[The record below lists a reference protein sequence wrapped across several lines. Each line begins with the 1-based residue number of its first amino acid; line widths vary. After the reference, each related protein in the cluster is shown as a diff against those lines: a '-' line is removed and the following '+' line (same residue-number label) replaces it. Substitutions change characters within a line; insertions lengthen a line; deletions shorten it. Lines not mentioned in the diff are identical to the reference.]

1 MLTNK
6 EVEYYSKYKKKCFEE
21 LNKLRVDNGLFVA
34 SENYG
39 HSWHRDNMMCN
50 LAYLNNYPDKYV
62 QTIHTTLDLLKKF
75 EDKYT
80 KLSSVLK
87 YGITENNYLLHAKFD
102 VNTMDEIPNL
112 CWNNAQWDNQ
122 ALILIN
128 IAYGI
133 QNGLK
138 IIRDK
143 SDEDIMQLL
152 IDYAIKVGY
161 TKNAS
166 SWEEED
172 EQRTSS
178 TALTVKALE
187 LMKELGFKVP
197 SQYIFEGYSLL
208 GKLSLK
214 EHKSKDSDLML
225 LYLPTFDIVD
235 KITTCNIVE
244 KVENDLLRN
253 SGVIRY
259 KGDYYYNRDGKEL
272 EWSFGLSYLSI
283 CYSKLGHIEMAKMY
297 IDKIIK
303 LYPDAKIPE
312 GVYGGTNIKNDNVIL
327 AWSISVQIQAID
339 LLLSKFA
346 NGNN

>member
-1 MLTNK
+1 MLK
-6 EVEYYSKYKKKCFEE
+6 ENEIRFYQEYKEKCFNE

-75 EDKYT
+75 ENKYT
-80 KLSSVLK
+80 KLSSILK

-133 QNGLK
+133 KNGLN

-143 SDEDIMQLL
+143 SDKDIIQLL
-152 IDYAIKVGY
+152 IDYTMKVGY
-161 TKNAS
+161 TANAS
-166 SWEEED
+166 SWEEENQ
-172 EQRTSS
+172 QRTSS
-178 TALTVKALE
+178 TALTIKALE

-208 GKLSLK
+208 GRLSLK
-214 EHKSKDSDLML
+214 EHSSKDSDLML
-225 LYLPTFDIVD
+225 LYLPVFDIVD
-235 KITTCNIVE
+235 KITTCNIIE
-244 KVENDLLRN
+244 KVERDLLRN
-253 SGVIRY
+253 GGVIRY
-259 KGDYYYNRDGKEL
+259 KGDYYYNKDGKEL
-272 EWSFGLSYLSI
+272 EWSFGTSYLSI
-283 CYSKLGHIEMAKMY
+283 CYNKLGCFDMAKLY
-297 IDKIIK
+297 VDKIIE

-312 GVYGGTNIKNDNVIL
+312 GVYGGTNIKNDNSIL

-339 LLLSKFA
+339 LLLK
-346 NGNN
+346 NI